1 MPAPG
6 EIALLEIVH
15 LQIAEVKTSL
25 AFSFEALDE
34 RLNAP
39 EGREEVPQGREGE
52 NVLQFFGGLVLIC
65 IKTKFCKKICV

>member
-6 EIALLEIVH
+6 EIALGEIVQV
-15 LQIAEVKTSL
+15 QIAQVKTSL

-39 EGREEVPQGREGE
+39 EGREEVPQGW
-52 NVLQFFGGLVLIC
+52 Q
-65 IKTKFCKKICV
+65 